1 MDHESQVQAP
11 SGINLIGDFAGGIPV
26 KLSKEELADLSR
38 INPFLSWLHIAGEL
52 SAIVAAIYLCERFW
66 SPLLYLLAIA
76 IIGARQHALLI
87 LMHDGVHY
95 RLFRNRRLNDCVS
108 ELLAWPH
115 LVAARSYR
123 KNHIA
128 HHRHLN
134 SEKDPDWKRRQ
145 GDPAWVF
152 PKPADD
158 LARLLFRDVSGL
170 NALVLIRLAASLVGA
185 DTVSAMFLV
194 ARYGFYAV
202 SLTLIV
208 YMGALKGF
216 ALYWVIPLFTWLVM
230 IMRVRSIAEHSAIGS
245 AAIESG
251 DAVYAQTRTT
261 RAAWLERIFLAPKN
275 VNYHLEHH
283 FFPSVPFYRLPKL
296 HALLLTKPGFSEGAH
311 QTDSYWDVL
320 RESVGSDSRE
330 TYARRWARTAVGAR
344 IALPGKRLSAREL
357 EWPLFR

>member
-1 MDHESQVQAP
+1 MDHISEVEAP
-11 SGINLIGDFAGGIPV
+11 SGLNPIGDFVGHIPV
-26 KLSKEELADLSR
+26 KLSKEELTELSR
-38 INPFLSWLHIAGEL
+38 VNPWLSWLHIGAEWG
-52 SAIVAAIYLCERFW
+52 AIVATIYLCERFW
-66 SPLLYLLAIA
+66 TPLLYILAIA

-108 ELLAWPH
+108 EVVLGWPH

-128 HHRHLN
+128 HHRYLN

-145 GDPAWVF
+145 NDPAWVF
-152 PKPADD
+152 PKPADQ

-170 NALVLIRLAASLVGA
+170 NALVLLRLAASLLSA

-194 ARYGFYAV
+194 ARYGFYAACLALV
-202 SLTLIV
+202 V
-208 YMGALKGF
+208 YMGALRGF

-230 IMRVRSIAEHSAIGS
+230 IMRIRSIAEHSAL
-245 AAIESG
+245 ENG
-251 DAVYAQTRTT
+251 DAAYAQTRTT

-283 FFPSVPFYRLPKL
+283 FFPSVPFHRLPKL

-311 QTDSYWDVL
+311 QTDSYWGVL
-320 RESVGSDSRE
+320 RESVGSESRPA
-330 TYARRWARTAVGAR
+330 TFARRWTRTGLQAKVS
-344 IALPGKRLSAREL
+344 PHGKGYPAREF

>member
-1 MDHESQVQAP
+1 MDHQSRVEAP

-38 INPFLSWLHIAGEL
+38 INPFLSWLHICSEL

-66 SPLLYLLAIA
+66 SPLVYLLAIA

-87 LMHDGVHY
+87 LMYDGVHY

-128 HHRHLN
+128 HHRYLN

-170 NALVLIRLAASLVGA
+170 NALVLIRLAASLISA
-185 DTVSAMFLV
+185 DTVSAMFLI

-208 YMGALKGF
+208 YMGALKCF

-230 IMRVRSIAEHSAIGS
+230 IMRVRSIAEHSAIES
-245 AAIESG
+245 A

-311 QTDSYWDVL
+311 QTGSYWDVL
-320 RESVGSDSRE
+320 RESVGDDSRAA
-330 TYARRWARTAVGAR
+330 TYARRWAKTAVHGR
-344 IALPGKRLSAREL
+344 VVLPGKRFSAREL

>member
-1 MDHESQVQAP
+1 MNHESQLQAP
-11 SGINLIGDFAGGIPV
+11 SGINLIGDFAGGIPI

-38 INPFLSWLHIAGEL
+38 INPFLSWLHIAAEL
-52 SAIVAAIYLCERFW
+52 GAIVATIYLCERFW

-95 RLFRNRRLNDCVS
+95 RLFRNRRFNDC
-108 ELLAWPH
+108 PH

-128 HHRHLN
+128 HHRYLN

-152 PKPADD
+152 PKPVDD

-170 NALVLIRLAASLVGA
+170 NALVLIRLAASLISA

-202 SLTLIV
+202 CLTLIV

-230 IMRVRSIAEHSAIGS
+230 IMRVRSIAEHSAIGN
-245 AAIESG
+245 G

-311 QTDSYWDVL
+311 MSDSYWDVL

-330 TYARRWARTAVGAR
+330 TYARRWTRTAVHGQV
-344 IALPGKRLSAREL
+344 ALPGKRLSAREL

>member
-1 MDHESQVQAP
+1 MDQTSQVQAP
-11 SGINLIGDFAGGIPV
+11 SGINSIGDFAGSIPV

-38 INPFLSWLHIAGEL
+38 INPFLSWLHIGAEL
-52 SAIVAAIYLCERFW
+52 GAIAAAIYLCERFS

-128 HHRHLN
+128 HHRYLN
-134 SEKDPDWKRRQ
+134 SEKDPDWRRRQ

-152 PKPADD
+152 PKPANE

-170 NALVLIRLAASLVGA
+170 NALALIRLAASLISA

-208 YMGALKGF
+208 YLGALRGF

-230 IMRVRSIAEHSAIGS
+230 IMRVRSIAEHSAI
-245 AAIESG
+245 ENR
-251 DAVYAQTRTT
+251 DALYAQTRSTG
-261 RAAWLERIFLAPKN
+261 AGLVEQIFLAPKN

-311 QTDSYWDVL
+311 QTGSYWNVL
-320 RESVGSDSRE
+320 RESVGDDSRAA
-330 TYARRWARTAVGAR
+330 TYARRWARTAVHGKVV
-344 IALPGKRLSAREL
+344 LPGKRLSAREL